1 MKILIN
7 SVNITNRLLEY
18 KTNAQMSNDS
28 LIIGNTIAKQV
39 TMKLDNQDGLI
50 NTLIDYPFIIYDKDD
65 KVIGKFRVYE
75 KPEKYTGE
83 LSLTLYD
90 NVYLFSQRYDS
101 AQEYPTTIEKQLDEM
116 STLTG
121 VTINKSLLPTHI
133 LNKKVD
139 WYDNTISMRN
149 YLGWIAELDGCNVFA
164 NEKGEIIFRS
174 LAVTTYQ
181 TVDIETYEKSDLV
194 TFTRICF
201 DDGILKLEKGDEKGN
216 TLYLSSNNG
225 YIDSSTSI
233 DNIYNKYKNLTFYS
247 VSKVKM
253 ANING
258 WYLTDLIN
266 YNEEFIFMPLS
277 INETYAGGEYSIA
290 NVEGNINTKNNEMV
304 VNKIDP
310 SVKIRRL
317 QITVDKNNQT
327 LEILAQD
334 LKDGLGQISD
344 FKVEL
349 GKISTSVSNTEK
361 KVETLKNNLEV
372 TLSSNLPLNQVYE
385 TATEL
390 FIPDYTKQNLVITAV
405 AKLLDYTLVTNSCS
419 YVWKRKTAEGETDL
433 IAGESA
439 NKNVLTVNKNVLSS
453 NKSIDYICYATFN
466 EQTVQSQVSL
476 SLTVNGKDGV
486 DGKPG
491 TPGKDA
497 ILCKI
502 NATSTVFTLIKLE
515 DGTITSNPNS
525 INLTGDF
532 QNCEYAGW
540 YYSPDGINFE
550 KVENI
555 EGCSV
560 QEETKVLTIESTS
573 SLFSERTSVVFKLT
587 SDVATAQD
595 TVTIITTLDNT
606 YIDNE
611 LGNIKDTV
619 EKVTYTA
626 DTALSE
632 INALNGT
639 IIDTITNTTT
649 TLINDSVT
657 EINKQLIEFKETI
670 NGLDIS
676 KVIEKTDV
684 LEGTLNA
691 YSEYLHLGTDS
702 IRLGKSNSSI
712 QTVITNDKFA
722 IQQNNVDIAY
732 VSANKL
738 FIESALIL
746 NDITVGNEKD
756 GYYRWRLRT
765 NGNYSLT
772 YSKEV

>member
-1 MKILIN
+1 MEKVI
-7 SVNITNRLLEY
+7 VNNVDITSLVTSFEVFDE
-18 KTNAQMSNDS
+18 MSKD
-28 LIIGNTIAKQV
+28 LIIGNAVSTQI
-39 TMKLDNQDGLI
+39 KLKIKNKDNQLNGL
-50 NTLIDYPFIIYDKDD
+50 LDYPFIIGNKTY
-65 KVIGKFRVYE
+65 IVYE
-75 KPEKYTGE
+75 KPEKWSKTV
-83 LSLTLYD
+83 SVTLYD
-90 NVYLFSQRYDS
+90 KMILSNIAYKTELTYPVKLKDQLLEI
-101 AQEYPTTIEKQLDEM
+101 QEMTGIAIDY
-116 STLTG
+116 STLTEE
-121 VTINKSLLPTHI
+121 LLE
-133 LNKKVD
+133 KEVD
-139 WYDNTISMRN
+139 WYDSTMVIRN
-149 YLGWIAELDGCNVFA
+149 YIGFIAQCDGKNAFIEDDHIVFKPIANKSHLTDFSSNYETNELLTFSRVCYDNGLLVLS
-164 NEKGEIIFRS
+164 KGED
-174 LAVTTYQ
+174 T
-181 TVDIETYEKSDLV
+181 DK
-194 TFTRICF
+194 
-201 DDGILKLEKGDEKGN
+201 
-216 TLYLSSNNG
+216 TLYISSNNS
-225 YIDSSTSI
+225 YIEQSDI
-233 DNIYNKYKNLTFYS
+233 DRIYDMYNGLSFYS
-247 VSKVKM
+247 FKKFRCRG
-253 ANING
+253 IEDLH
-258 WYLTDLIN
+258 LTDLIT
-266 YNEEFIFMPLS
+266 YHDLTIMPLS
-277 INETYAGGEYSIA
+277 MKRVVHGGEAKDTLELSGDIT
-290 NVEGNINTKNNEMV
+290 IKNADTV
-304 VNKIDP
+304 VVKDNLPIKIKRIQ
-310 SVKIRRL
+310 VI
-317 QITVDKNNQT
+317 VDNNNQT

-361 KVETLKNNLEV
+361 KVETLENNLEV
-372 TLSSNLPLNQVYE
+372 QLTANLPLNQIYE
-385 TATEL
+385 TATQL
-390 FIPDYTKQNLVITAV
+390 FIPDYTKQNLVITASSR
-405 AKLLDYTLVTNSCS
+405 LLNYSVVTNLCE

-453 NKSIDYICYATFN
+453 NKSIDYICYTTFK

-502 NATSTVFTLIKLE
+502 NATSTVFTLLKLE

-540 YYSPDGINFE
+540 YYSLDGINFE
-550 KVENI
+550 NVENI

-560 QEETKVLTIESTS
+560 QAKTKVLTIESTS

-756 GYYRWRLRT
+756 GYYRWRLRA